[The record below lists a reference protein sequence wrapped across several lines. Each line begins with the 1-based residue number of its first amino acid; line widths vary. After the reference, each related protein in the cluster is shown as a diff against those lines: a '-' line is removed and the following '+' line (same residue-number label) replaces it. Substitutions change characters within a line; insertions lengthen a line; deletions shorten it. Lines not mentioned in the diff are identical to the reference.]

1 VGSLSGIVGVSE
13 VAIDQ
18 DVVVFACAGD
28 MDDVLKAV
36 SRFPVH
42 ALDVAHT
49 DLEDAF
55 FEILDGPD
63 ASGGAR

>member
-1 VGSLSGIVGVSE
+1 M
-13 VAIDQ
+13 AIDE
-18 DVVVFACAGD
+18 DVVVFACSGD

>member
-1 VGSLSGIVGVSE
+1 MSE
-13 VAIDQ
+13 VAVDEAGMT
-18 DVVVFACAGD
+18 FACTGD

-42 ALDVAHT
+42 ALDVAPS